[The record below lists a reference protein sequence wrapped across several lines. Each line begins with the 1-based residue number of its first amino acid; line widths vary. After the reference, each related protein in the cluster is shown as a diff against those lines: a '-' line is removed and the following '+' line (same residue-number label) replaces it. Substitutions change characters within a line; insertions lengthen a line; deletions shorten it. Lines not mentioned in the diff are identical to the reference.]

1 MSQIEITINSRV
13 YNVACEDGQEEHLQ
27 KLASFLDERVGELS
41 GAVGQVGDARLLVM
55 TGLLVADELSD
66 AYAELERLRA
76 EVKAQGDAPSA
87 PAPDPAAEAARDE
100 ATAAMLETMATR
112 INTLAESLE
121 KDTA

>member
-27 KLASFLDERVGELS
+27 KLASFLDERVGELA

-66 AYAELERLRA
+66 AYAELERLRGELQA
-76 EVKAQGDAPSA
+76 AGNAPA
-87 PAPDPAAEAARDE
+87 AAPDPAAEAAREE
-100 ATAAMLETMATR
+100 ATAAMLEAMPER
-112 INTLAESLE
+112 INGLAASLE
-121 KDTA
+121 ADPA